1 MSIVSLAEGG
11 NSPRRRTGQ
20 RMYYPCQTYLPQAH
34 PTVSVG
40 FCLVSCYL
48 HTGHG
53 LVITYVIAVTSQ
65 TTNGLFSNKHVAFQK
80 T

>member
-1 MSIVSLAEGG
+1 MPHDAALASG
-11 NSPRRRTGQ
+11 SC
-20 RMYYPCQTYLPQAH
+20 YPCQTCLPQAH

-40 FCLVSCYL
+40 FCLVSCCL
-48 HTGHG
+48 HTGQG

-65 TTNGLFSNKHVAFQK
+65 TTNGLFRNKHVAYQK